1 VIVWGILGVVLQEQF
16 FLPQTLEGWFNLLGR
31 IAVSASIAWGLVVAM
46 VKRMVAEE
54 RKQREAAIT
63 KECNERKIAD
73 KHIDERVRDIA
84 TDLHSLMGKFEL
96 MREDIHKAD
105 KERIREM
112 EQLKR
117 EMHGGFSRIE
127 GLLTGNQYR
136 HRRDDQ

>member
-16 FLPQTLEGWFNLLGR
+16 FLPQTLEGWFNLIGR
-31 IAVSASIAWGLVVAM
+31 IAVSAFAAWGLVVAM

-54 RKQREAAIT
+54 RKQRIASCE
-63 KECNERKIAD
+63 KESEERKTAD
-73 KHIDERVRDIA
+73 KNIDVRVHDLA

-96 MREDIHKAD
+96 MREDIHKAE

-112 EQLKR
+112 ETLKR

-127 GLLTGNQYR
+127 GLLTGRQYSN
-136 HRRDDQ
+136 RRDDQ